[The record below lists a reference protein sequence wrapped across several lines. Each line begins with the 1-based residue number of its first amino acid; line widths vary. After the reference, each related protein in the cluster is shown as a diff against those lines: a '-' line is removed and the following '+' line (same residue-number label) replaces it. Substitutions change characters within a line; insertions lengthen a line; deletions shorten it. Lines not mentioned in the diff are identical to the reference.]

1 MKSFTNDVQYNY
13 EQTFFFER
21 VRCMSHIPQNVVPLF
36 EAGIYLPILLTIVN
50 QDMECVQHGEFKLKE
65 PYIQLLDGVRIQ
77 MEKDLEDTK
86 RQFKQKNMKLKR
98 GKKDKLFTEFYFYYN
113 EIFELRRYSNIR
125 LRNQSEFLL
134 KRYLDHNEPNLKA

>member
-1 MKSFTNDVQYNY
+1 
-13 EQTFFFER
+13 
-21 VRCMSHIPQNVVPLF
+21 MSHIPQNVVPLF

-50 QDMECVQHGEFKLKE
+50 HDMECVQHGKFKLKE
-65 PYIQLLDGVRIQ
+65 PYIQLLNEVRIL

-86 RQFKQKNMKLKR
+86 KQFKQKNMKLKR

-113 EIFELRRYSNIR
+113 DIFELRRYSNIR

-134 KRYLDHNEPNLKA
+134 KQYLHHNEATNLET

>member
-1 MKSFTNDVQYNY
+1 MKYFTNDVQYKY

>member
-1 MKSFTNDVQYNY
+1 MKYFTNDVQYKY

-134 KRYLDHNEPNLKA
+134 KRYLDHDEPNLKA

>member
-1 MKSFTNDVQYNY
+1 
-13 EQTFFFER
+13 
-21 VRCMSHIPQNVVPLF
+21 MSHIPQSVVPLF
-36 EAGIYLPILLTIVN
+36 EAGINLPILLTIVN

-65 PYIQLLDGVRIQ
+65 PYIQLLDEVRIQ

-98 GKKDKLFTEFYFYYN
+98 GKKDNLFTEFYFYYN

-125 LRNQSEFLL
+125 LRNQSEYLL
-134 KRYLDHNEPNLKA
+134 KKYLNNNETNLN

>member
-1 MKSFTNDVQYNY
+1 
-13 EQTFFFER
+13 
-21 VRCMSHIPQNVVPLF
+21 MSHIPKNVVPLF

-134 KRYLDHNEPNLKA
+134 KRYLDHNEPNLKT